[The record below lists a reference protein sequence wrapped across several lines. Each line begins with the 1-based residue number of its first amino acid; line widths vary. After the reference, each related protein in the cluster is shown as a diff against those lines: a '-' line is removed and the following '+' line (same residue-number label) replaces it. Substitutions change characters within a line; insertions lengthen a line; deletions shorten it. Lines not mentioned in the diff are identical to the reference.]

1 MAGYIKSFFDVLLKQ
16 YMLGLH
22 YHYKLI
28 NKYKVKQA
36 QFKLNGKT
44 LTNNFSG
51 KILAAKIKQ

>member
-1 MAGYIKSFFDVLLKQ
+1 
-16 YMLGLH
+16 MLGLH